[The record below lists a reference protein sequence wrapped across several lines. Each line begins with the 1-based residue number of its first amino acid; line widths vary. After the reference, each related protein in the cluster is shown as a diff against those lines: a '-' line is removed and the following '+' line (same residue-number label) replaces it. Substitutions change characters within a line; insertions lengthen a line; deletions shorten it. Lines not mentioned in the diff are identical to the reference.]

1 MTHRGARHVNSNL
14 APLIAMKITRIECI
28 PLSMPLKKPLRL
40 PNVTITC
47 LNTVLLRVYADT
59 GLVGVAESG
68 DTSSWYRGESQA
80 SIVSMICDVFAPRI
94 LLGEDPRNIEKIVG
108 AMDTLAR
115 DNNQA
120 KALVDCALHDLKGKA
135 LGVPVYDLLGG
146 RTREAVPLGWVLSA
160 GEPEQVAS
168 TAVAAREAGYAAF
181 KLKVGRGTFEND
193 IATAAA
199 VRTALGDGAR
209 IMLDANGSWNYEEAL
224 RTIRR
229 LDRYRLDFVEQPL
242 PHWDRDGMAR
252 LRERVETPIYAD
264 EGAQEL
270 HHLREIA
277 ERRSADGVILK
288 VQKVGGLLKAQ
299 RFLAVCRLYD
309 LPVFCSTLIGSGIEA
324 CPSTHLWVADQ
335 WACQFMSESAGPLAV
350 HAAWNS
356 DDIPAGEDLALGGQ
370 RFHRGHAY
378 PNERPGYGVDV
389 DETLLARIGTPG
401 KPAVSVGE

>member
-1 MTHRGARHVNSNL
+1 
-14 APLIAMKITRIECI
+14 MKITRIECI

-40 PNVTITC
+40 PNVTITN
-47 LNTVLLRVYADT
+47 LNTVLLRIYSDT
-59 GLVGVAESG
+59 GLVGIAESG

-80 SIVSMICDVFAPRI
+80 SIMSMIGEIFAPRI
-94 LLGEDPRNIEKIVG
+94 LLGENPGNIEKIVG

-135 LGVPVYDLLGG
+135 LGVPVYELLGG

-160 GEPEQVAS
+160 GQPDEVAA
-168 TAVAAREAGYAAF
+168 TAVAAKEAGYHAF
-181 KLKVGRGTFEND
+181 KLKVGRGTFDND
-193 IATAAA
+193 VATAAA
-199 VRTALGDGAR
+199 VRHALGDDAY
-209 IMLDANGSWNYEEAL
+209 IMLDANGSWNYEQAL

-229 LDRYRLDFVEQPL
+229 LDRYQLAFVEQPL
-242 PHWDRDGMAR
+242 PHWDRDGMSR
-252 LRERVETPIYAD
+252 LRERIETPLYAD

-299 RFLAVCRLYD
+299 RFLAVCRMLD

-324 CPSTHLWVADQ
+324 CPSTHLWASDQ

-356 DDIPAGEDLALGGQ
+356 EDIAQGEDLALNGQ
-370 RFHRGHAY
+370 RFHRGLAY
-378 PNERPGYGVDV
+378 PNDRPGYGVEV
-389 DETLLARIGTPG
+389 DETVLAKIRTPG
-401 KPAVSVGE
+401 KEALVVGT

>member
-1 MTHRGARHVNSNL
+1 
-14 APLIAMKITRIECI
+14 MKITRIECI

-40 PNVTITC
+40 PNVTITN
-47 LNTVLLRVYADT
+47 LNTILLRIYSDT
-59 GLVGVAESG
+59 GLVGIAESG

-80 SIVSMICDVFAPRI
+80 SIMSMIGEIFAPRI
-94 LLGEDPRNIEKIVG
+94 LLGENPGNIEKIVG
-108 AMDTLAR
+108 AMDMLAR

-135 LGVPVYDLLGG
+135 LGVPVYELLGG

-160 GEPEQVAS
+160 GQPDEVAA
-168 TAVAAREAGYAAF
+168 TAVAAREAGYNAF
-181 KLKVGRGTFEND
+181 KLKVGRGTFDND
-193 IATAAA
+193 VATAAA
-199 VRTALGDGAR
+199 VRNALGDDAYV
-209 IMLDANGSWNYEEAL
+209 MLDANGSWNYEQAL

-229 LDRYRLDFVEQPL
+229 LDRYRLAFVEQPL
-242 PHWDRDGMAR
+242 PHWDRDGMSR
-252 LRERVETPIYAD
+252 LRERIETPLYAD

-299 RFLAVCRLYD
+299 RFLAVCRMYD

-324 CPSTHLWVADQ
+324 CPSTHLWASDQ
-335 WACQFMSESAGPLAV
+335 WASQFMSESAGPLAV

-356 DDIPAGEDLALGGQ
+356 EDIAQGEDMALGGQ
-370 RFHRGHAY
+370 RFHRGLAY
-378 PNERPGYGVDV
+378 PNERPGYGVEV
-389 DETLLARIGTPG
+389 DEAVLAKIRTPG
-401 KPAVSVGE
+401 KEALVVEQ